1 MKIEQLFLKP
11 IDRDIE
17 GVIHADDLES
27 LKIEVEEY
35 VITNEISRNL
45 TDLMEEYK
53 KPNHSNNGVWISGF
67 FGSGKS
73 HLLKMLALLL
83 EKRQIIGFDVVETML
98 SKIPDSD
105 AMLKAEIRKA
115 VAIPSKS
122 VLFNID
128 QKADAITKGA
138 SDAVLGVFAR
148 VFDEFCGYY
157 GQQGYIAKF
166 ERDLDSQGHLETF
179 KEKIFEV
186 TQKSWH
192 EVREAYNSHR
202 QVISKAYAAVTGNSA
217 ESTEDIIKSYRE
229 DYHLSIA
236 DFAENVN
243 QYIQRQPK
251 GFRLNF
257 FVDEVG
263 QYVAENIKLMTNLQT
278 VAESLAT
285 ICNGQ
290 SWLFVTS
297 QEDMSTV
304 LGEFE
309 DRQGN
314 DFSKIKGRF
323 NCQLHLTSQDVAEVI
338 RERLLKKN
346 DAGVVEAKKHYVR
359 EHQNFGTLFTF
370 PDGGMAFRNFR
381 DESDFVASYPF
392 IPYQYT
398 LFQQAIEALSK
409 HNAFT
414 GKHQSVGERSM
425 LGVFQDV
432 VMAIQGQESGV
443 LGTFDL
449 MFEGIRDSI
458 KAGNLRAILNA
469 EEHLDNKFAIKVLKA
484 LFMVKYVRSYRATAR
499 NLRVLMQTHF
509 NENIKAL
516 ESSIIDALALLER
529 ETYIQRTDDI
539 YEYLTEEE
547 QDVTTE
553 IKNVPVDNEEI
564 LKTLEDLFFAEVIHE
579 SKIRYEDNQQDYS
592 FAKAIDE
599 KLRGRERELV
609 IDLITP
615 SNTFNENLVALKAHS
630 MGKAELMVVMPS
642 DNKFFDDLL
651 MYKRTESYIRQNH
664 GQATS
669 ELRNMILS
677 VKATQN
683 SERKKSLSQKF
694 IELLAR
700 AKFIIS
706 GDEVELGGE
715 DARTRI
721 IKAFNLLIAKIYPNL
736 RMLGS
741 ANYSEADIHR
751 YLDTSN
757 MSLFEH
763 DAAPLNEAEMEVLTF
778 IRNNRTGGERTTM
791 KKIEERFSTRPYGWY
806 LAAIQCVV
814 AMLAGRGSLE
824 CWSDGTLL
832 ENSKLEHA
840 LRNTQGFSN
849 LILEPRATPPPEKV
863 QAMKNFY
870 SDFFNAPCGD
880 TDARAIVK
888 NIKNRLGELHTKLD
902 EQYRI
907 RSRYP
912 FLSTLKPI
920 LDRLAGFIKQD
931 FDYFLGADA
940 ASDFAE
946 LLDLKESEIDP
957 VITFFSGSK
966 REIYDDLAAFFQEK
980 GPDLTSDD
988 QEKLSGF
995 LNDVQIH
1002 KSNHLQVAKVDLEDI
1017 QHKTGQRLEAERKS
1031 ALEKI
1036 DQLQQNTHNIA
1047 LYQKL
1052 PDDAKQQVDQSF
1064 DHVGEVLRQQALAVS
1079 IRDKVSKYTVETYPD
1094 LLTEMSRLVI
1104 DAKGTEKEDTETKT
1118 PTPATFVHIQ
1128 QVQVSIDRK
1137 ILETA
1142 EDAKAYCLAL
1152 EKALL
1157 AEIKNNKHINI

>member
-1 MKIEQLFLKP
+1 MKINQLFLKP

-17 GVIHADDLES
+17 GVIKADDLES

-35 VITNEISRNL
+35 VITNEISKNL
-45 TDLMEEYK
+45 IILMEQYNK
-53 KPNHSNNGVWISGF
+53 ANHSNNGVWISGF

-83 EKRQIIGFDVVETML
+83 EKRQINGFDVVETIL
-98 SKIPDSD
+98 SKFSDSD

-115 VAIPSKS
+115 VAVPSKS

-128 QKADAITKGA
+128 QKADAISKSA

-166 ERDLDSQGHLETF
+166 ERDLDSQGHLVAY

-202 QVISKAYAAVTGNSA
+202 QVISKAYASVTGNSA

-243 QYIQRQPK
+243 QYIQQQPK

-297 QEDMSTV
+297 QSDMSTV

-323 NCQLHLTSQDVAEVI
+323 KCQLNLSSQDVAEVI

-346 DAGVVEAKKHYVR
+346 DTGVVEAKKHYAR
-359 EHQNFGTLFTF
+359 EHQNFGTLFAF
-370 PDGGMAFRNFR
+370 PDGGMSFRNFR

-432 VMAIQGQESGV
+432 VMAIKDQESGA

-469 EEHLDNKFAIKVLKA
+469 EEHLDNKFAVKLLKA
-484 LFMVKYVRSYRATAR
+484 LFMVKYVRSFRATAR

-509 NENIKAL
+509 NEDIKAL
-516 ESSIIDALALLER
+516 ESRIIDALALLER
-529 ETYIQRTDDI
+529 ETYIQRTDDV

-564 LKTLEDLFFAEVIHE
+564 LKTLEDLLFAEVIRD
-579 SKIRYEDNQQDYS
+579 SKIQFHDNQQDYS
-592 FAKAIDE
+592 FGKAIDE

-615 SNTFNENLVALKAHS
+615 SNEFNDNPVTLKAHS

-642 DNKFFDDLL
+642 DNKFFEDLL
-651 MYKRTESYIRQNH
+651 SYKRTESYIRQNH
-664 GQATS
+664 GQSNS

-677 VKATQN
+677 VKASQN
-683 SERKKSLSQKF
+683 NERKKTLSQKF
-694 IELLAR
+694 VELLSR

-706 GDEVELGGE
+706 GDEVEVGGE
-715 DARTRI
+715 DAKTRI
-721 IKAFNLLIAKIYPNL
+721 VKAFNLLIAKIYPNL
-736 RMLGS
+736 RMLGGAS
-741 ANYSEADIHR
+741 YSEADIHR

-763 DAAPLNEAEMEVLTF
+763 DAAPLNEAETEVLTF
-778 IRNNRTGGERTTM
+778 IRNNQASGERATM
-791 KKIEERFSTRPYGWY
+791 KKIEERFSSRPYGWY

-824 CWSDGTLL
+824 CWSDGTLI
-832 ENSKLEHA
+832 ENSNLERA
-840 LRNTQGFSN
+840 LKNTYGFSN
-849 LILEPRATPPPEKV
+849 LILQPRATPPPEKV
-863 QAMKNFY
+863 QVMKNFF
-870 SDFFNAPCGD
+870 SDFFNEPCGE

-888 NIKNRLGELHTKLD
+888 KIKARLGDVRAKVD
-902 EQYRI
+902 EYYRYRNQYAFV
-907 RSRYP
+907 SM
-912 FLSTLKPI
+912 LKPVI
-920 LDRLAGFIKQD
+920 DRLDGLVGKD
-931 FDYFLGADA
+931 FDYFISPDVANEFD
-940 ASDFAE
+940 D
-946 LLDLKESEIDP
+946 LLDLKENELDP
-957 VITFFSGSK
+957 ILTFMSGQK
-966 REIYDDLAAFFQEK
+966 REIYDDISAFYYEK
-980 GPDLTSDD
+980 KPDLSAED
-988 QEKLSGF
+988 QNKLNEI
-995 LNDVQIH
+995 LNDPLIH
-1002 KSNHLQVAKVDLEDI
+1002 KGNRLQVAKVDLDAI
-1017 QHKTGQRLEAERKS
+1017 KSSLTQRLEKERES
-1031 ALEKI
+1031 ALKEI
-1036 DQLQQNTHNIA
+1036 DRLLQEMHSQT

-1052 PDDAKQQVDQSF
+1052 PDEAKQQLDQSF
-1064 DHVGEVLRQQALAVS
+1064 DHMNNSIRQQSLAVS
-1079 IRDKVSKYTVETYPD
+1079 IRDQVSEYTVKKYPE
-1094 LLTEMSRLVI
+1094 LLTQMSSLI
-1104 DAKGTEKEDTETKT
+1104 
-1118 PTPATFVHIQ
+1118 PTPQPTIYMHIQ
-1128 QVQVSIDRK
+1128 QVKVRTDRK
-1137 ILETA
+1137 LLENA
-1142 EDAKAYCLAL
+1142 EDVKEYCQAL
-1152 EKALL
+1152 ENALL
-1157 AEIKNNKHINI
+1157 EEINNNKHIKI